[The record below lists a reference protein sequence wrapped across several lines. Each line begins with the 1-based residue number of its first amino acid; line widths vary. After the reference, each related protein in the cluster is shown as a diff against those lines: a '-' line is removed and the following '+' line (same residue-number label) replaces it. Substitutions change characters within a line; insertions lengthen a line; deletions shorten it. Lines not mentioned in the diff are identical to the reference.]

1 MIEGG
6 GGNPSPFFILDDM
19 GESKIVKAVNTNK
32 KNLEKKEKKIEQV
45 SLDAQARLAEILT
58 DSPRLVSLNGTEWEV
73 RALRMGTQWLIA
85 QKAIEVNKAENAT
98 MGDILKQ
105 FAVNMPAVIDVIT
118 LALLNDKNKIYQN
131 GRECEGFSDLYRT
144 TRDTLTWDCDPTKF
158 AELLLDIFQMLSVDF
173 FWNALDIL
181 AVFRA
186 SVAERKRTRIAEQ
199 K

>member
-1 MIEGG
+1 MVGTNHPLLI
-6 GGNPSPFFILDDM
+6 FYDM
-19 GESKIVKAVNTNK
+19 EKERRIVKGTAESKKKSVKKREEN
-32 KNLEKKEKKIEQV
+32 EIEPV

-85 QKAIEVNKAENAT
+85 KKAIEVNKAENAT

-105 FAVNMPAVIDVIT
+105 FAVNMPAILDVIT
-118 LALLNDKNKIYQN
+118 LALLNDKNKIYRN
-131 GRECEGFSDLYRT
+131 GRECEGFSDLYYT
-144 TRDTLTWDCDPTKF
+144 TKDTLSWDCDPTQF
-158 AELLLDIFQMLSVDF
+158 AELLFEIFQMMSVDF

-186 SVAERKRTRIAEQ
+186 SVTERKRARIAAR

>member
-1 MIEGG
+1 MEIII
-6 GGNPSPFFILDDM
+6 PFLILYDM
-19 GESKIVKAVNTNK
+19 EKERKIVKGTAESKKKAVKKPDENTV
-32 KNLEKKEKKIEQV
+32 ESV

-85 QKAIEVNKAENAT
+85 QKAIEVNKAESAT

-105 FAVNMPAVIDVIT
+105 FAVNMPAILDVIT
-118 LALLNDKNKIYQN
+118 LALLNDKNKIYRN
-131 GRECEGFSDLYRT
+131 GRECDGFSDLYYT
-144 TRDTLTWDCDPTKF
+144 TKDTLSWDCDPTQF
-158 AELLLDIFQMLSVDF
+158 AELLLEIFQMMSVDF

-186 SVAERKRTRIAEQ
+186 SVTERKRTRIAAR

>member
-19 GESKIVKAVNTNK
+19 GESKIIKAVNTNK
-32 KNLEKKEKKIEQV
+32 KNLEKKEKKAEQV

-85 QKAIEVNKAENAT
+85 QKAIEVNKAESAT

-105 FAVNMPAVIDVIT
+105 FAVNIPAVLDVIT
-118 LALLNDKNKIYQN
+118 LALLNDKNKIYKN
-131 GRECEGFSDLYRT
+131 GKENDGFSELYYT
-144 TRDTLTWDCDPTKF
+144 TRDTLSWDCDPTEF
-158 AELLLDIFQMLSVDF
+158 AQLLFDVFQLMNVDF
-173 FWNALDIL
+173 FLNALDIL

-186 SVAERKRTRIAEQ
+186 SVTERKRMRIAGR

>member
-1 MIEGG
+1 
-6 GGNPSPFFILDDM
+6 M
-19 GESKIVKAVNTNK
+19 GESKIIKAVNTNK
-32 KNLEKKEKKIEQV
+32 KNLEKKEKKAEQV

-85 QKAIEVNKAENAT
+85 QKAIEVNKAESAT

-105 FAVNMPAVIDVIT
+105 FAVNIPAVLDVIT
-118 LALLNDKNKIYQN
+118 LALLNDKNKIYKN
-131 GRECEGFSDLYRT
+131 GKENDGFSELYYT
-144 TRDTLTWDCDPTKF
+144 TRDTLSWDCDPTEF
-158 AELLLDIFQMLSVDF
+158 AQLLFDVFQLMNVDF
-173 FWNALDIL
+173 FLNALDIL

-186 SVAERKRTRIAEQ
+186 SVTERKRMRIAGR

>member
-1 MIEGG
+1 
-6 GGNPSPFFILDDM
+6 M
-19 GESKIVKAVNTNK
+19 GESKIIKAVNTNK
-32 KNLEKKEKKIEQV
+32 KNLEKKEKKTEQV

-85 QKAIEVNKAENAT
+85 QKAIEVNKAESAT

-105 FAVNMPAVIDVIT
+105 FAVNMPAILDVIT
-118 LALLNDKNKIYQN
+118 LALLNDKNKIYKN
-131 GRECEGFSDLYRT
+131 GRENEGFSDLYYT
-144 TRDTLTWDCDPTKF
+144 TRDTLGWECDPTQF

-186 SVAERKRTRIAEQ
+186 SVTERKRTRIAER

>member
-1 MIEGG
+1 MVGTNHPLLI
-6 GGNPSPFFILDDM
+6 FYDM
-19 GESKIVKAVNTNK
+19 EKERRIVKGTAESKKKSVKKREEN
-32 KNLEKKEKKIEQV
+32 EIEPV

-85 QKAIEVNKAENAT
+85 KKAIEVNKAENAT

-105 FAVNMPAVIDVIT
+105 FAVNMPAILDVIT
-118 LALLNDKNKIYQN
+118 LALLNDKNKIYRN
-131 GRECEGFSDLYRT
+131 GRECEGFSDLYYT
-144 TRDTLTWDCDPTKF
+144 TKDTLSWDCDPTQF
-158 AELLLDIFQMLSVDF
+158 AELLFEIFQMMSVDF

-186 SVAERKRTRIAEQ
+186 SVTERKRTRIAAR

>member
-1 MIEGG
+1 MEIII
-6 GGNPSPFFILDDM
+6 PFLILYDM
-19 GESKIVKAVNTNK
+19 EKERKIVKGTAESKKKAVKKPDENTV
-32 KNLEKKEKKIEQV
+32 ESV

-105 FAVNMPAVIDVIT
+105 FAVNMPAILDVVT
-118 LALLNDKNKIYQN
+118 LALLNDKNKIYRN
-131 GRECEGFSDLYRT
+131 GRECDGFSDLYYT
-144 TRDTLTWDCDPTKF
+144 TKDTLSWDCDPTQF
-158 AELLLDIFQMLSVDF
+158 AELLLEIFQMMSVDF

-186 SVAERKRTRIAEQ
+186 SVTERKRTRIAAR

>member
-1 MIEGG
+1 
-6 GGNPSPFFILDDM
+6 M
-19 GESKIVKAVNTNK
+19 G
-32 KNLEKKEKKIEQV
+32 EKKIIKAASPKKKDVTPKKTEGV
-45 SLDAQARLAEILT
+45 SIDAQARLAEILT
-58 DSPRLVSLNGTEWEV
+58 DSPRLVNLNGTDWEV

-85 QKAIEVNKAENAT
+85 QKAIEVNKADSAT
-98 MGDILKQ
+98 MGDILRQ

-118 LALLNDKNKIYQN
+118 LALLNDKEKIYKD
-131 GRECEGFSDLYRT
+131 GKECNGFSDLYYT

>member
-19 GESKIVKAVNTNK
+19 RESKIIKAVNTNK
-32 KNLEKKEKKIEQV
+32 KNLEKKEKKTEQV

-85 QKAIEVNKAENAT
+85 QKAIEINKAESAT

-105 FAVNMPAVIDVIT
+105 FAVNMPAILDVIT
-118 LALLNDKNKIYQN
+118 LALLNDKNKIYKN
-131 GRECEGFSDLYRT
+131 GRENEGFSDLYYT
-144 TRDTLTWDCDPTKF
+144 TRDTLGWDCDPTQF
-158 AELLLDIFQMLSVDF
+158 SELLLEVFQMLSVDF
-173 FWNALDIL
+173 FFSSQDIVNL
-181 AVFRA
+181 FRA
-186 SVAERKRTRIAEQ
+186 SVTERKRTRIAER